1 MIPASKHRLKPY
13 NLPEINDI
21 DLAYIAGYFD
31 GEGSFGF
38 NRALGRDNKFR
49 RITISMT
56 HTHLPTLNWL
66 QDTLQVGGIYWR
78 DKNLTQ
84 NFSKKQQYQ
93 YMIFNQTA
101 VYVILQALLP
111 YLKEKQE
118 KAMELIAYFEKK
130 YGGLTPF

>member
-1 MIPASKHRLKPY
+1 MLPAAKHRLKPY
-13 NLPEINDI
+13 KLPEISQL

-38 NRALGRDNKFR
+38 NRALGRDKSFR

-56 HTHLPTLNWL
+56 HTHKPTLIWL
-66 QDTLQVGGIYWR
+66 QEILEVGGIYWR
-78 DKNLTQ
+78 DKRLTQ

-93 YMIFNQTA
+93 YMIFSQVA
-101 VYVILQALLP
+101 VYVILRALLP

-118 KAMELIAYFEKK
+118 KAMELIAYFEQK
-130 YGGLTPF
+130 YGGLTLF